1 MKHWMRKLAALLAAV
16 VLSGTLVA
24 CNTANS
30 KVDSPYIG
38 ENGNWW
44 VGTTD
49 SGIKAAGEPGS
60 DGAQGE
66 KGDKGDTGAQGEK
79 GDTGA
84 TGRVGFVV
92 DSAVALLTAARVPNS
107 YIILMNDIT
116 LEDGVIEATPAIC
129 PLSWIST
136 AAS

>member
-79 GDTGA
+79 GEKGDKGDTGAQGEKGDTGA
-84 TGRVGFVV
+84 TGG
-92 DSAVALLTAARVPNS
+92 T
-107 YIILMNDIT
+107 
-116 LEDGVIEATPAIC
+116 
-129 PLSWIST
+129 
-136 AAS
+136 

>member
-79 GDTGA
+79 GEKGDKGDTGA
-84 TGRVGFVV
+84 QGEKGEKGDTGAQGEKG
-92 DSAVALLTAARVPNS
+92 DKGDT
-107 YIILMNDIT
+107 
-116 LEDGVIEATPAIC
+116 
-129 PLSWIST
+129 
-136 AAS
+136 